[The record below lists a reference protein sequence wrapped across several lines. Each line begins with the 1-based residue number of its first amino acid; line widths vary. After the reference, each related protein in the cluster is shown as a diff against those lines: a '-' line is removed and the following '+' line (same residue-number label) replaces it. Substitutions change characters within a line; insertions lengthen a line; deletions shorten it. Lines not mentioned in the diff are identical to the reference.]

1 MNIKE
6 LIWNVKDDESG
17 QGQVIEKTGNKKM
30 ASTRNSI
37 NKLTQRL

>member
-6 LIWNVKDDESG
+6 LIWNVKEDQSG
-17 QGQVIEKTGNKKM
+17 QGQVREKISNKKM

-37 NKLTQRL
+37 NKLTQWL